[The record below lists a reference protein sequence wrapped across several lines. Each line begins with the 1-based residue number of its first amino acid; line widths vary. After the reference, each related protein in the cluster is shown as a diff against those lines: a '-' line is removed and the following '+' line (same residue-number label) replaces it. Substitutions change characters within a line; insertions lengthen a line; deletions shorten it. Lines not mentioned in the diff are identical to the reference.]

1 MSEEVPYSGAA
12 EREAGAVI
20 GALQG
25 ERFAYV
31 LMAAAPAMFATNILV
46 ARAKV
51 EVIPPVALAVGRWT
65 LAALILLPFVGKALW
80 SSRAAIRRELGDL
93 LVLGALGMGVCG
105 AVLYM
110 GAAATSATNMGLIF
124 SATPVVTVVV
134 ARLLYRETMT
144 PVQIAGVAVSLC
156 GVLVIIAKGSAD
168 LLLGLRFAAGDLYTL
183 IAVFSWSVYSTML
196 QHRPTALGAAP
207 RLAATIVLGTL
218 SLLPFL
224 AIEAALYR
232 QPPLEMS
239 TLAVML
245 LLALAGIGAYQA
257 YALIQS
263 RLGANRT
270 SLILYLVPIYN
281 AVLAWM
287 LLGER
292 LHAYHFAGAALVLS
306 GIYLAT
312 RKARP
317 R

>member
-1 MSEEVPYSGAA
+1 VIG
-12 EREAGAVI
+12 ERE
-20 GALQG
+20 G

-31 LMAAAPAMFATNILV
+31 LMAAAPAMFASNMLV
-46 ARAKV
+46 ARATA
-51 EVIPPVALAVGRWT
+51 EFIPPVALAVGRWT

-80 SSRAAIRRELGDL
+80 SSRDAIRREFGDL
-93 LVLGALGMGVCG
+93 LILGALGMGVCG
-105 AVLYM
+105 AVLYLA
-110 GAAATSATNMGLIF
+110 AAATSATNMGLVA

-134 ARLLYRETMT
+134 ARLFYRETMT
-144 PVQIAGVAVSLC
+144 PAQIAGVGVSLS

-183 IAVFSWSVYSTML
+183 IAVVSWSVYSTML
-196 QHRPTALGAAP
+196 QHRPTALGAAS
-207 RLAATIVLGTL
+207 RFAATIVLGTL

-224 AIEAALYR
+224 AIEAALGR
-232 QPPLEMS
+232 QPSFDMS

-245 LLALAGIGAYQA
+245 FLAVVPGLGAYQA
-257 YALIQS
+257 YGLIQS

-281 AVLAWM
+281 AVLAWL

-292 LHAYHFAGAALVLS
+292 LHAYHWVGAALALS
-306 GIYLAT
+306 GIYLTT
-312 RKARP
+312 RQAPP

>member
-1 MSEEVPYSGAA
+1 MIG
-12 EREAGAVI
+12 ERE
-20 GALQG
+20 G

-31 LMAAAPAMFATNILV
+31 LMAAAPAMFASNMLV
-46 ARAKV
+46 ARATA
-51 EVIPPVALAVGRWT
+51 EFIPPVALAVGRWT

-80 SSRAAIRRELGDL
+80 SSRDAIRREFGDL
-93 LVLGALGMGVCG
+93 LILGALGMGVCG
-105 AVLYM
+105 AVLYL
-110 GAAATSATNMGLIF
+110 ASAATSATNMGLVA

-134 ARLLYRETMT
+134 ARLFYRETMT
-144 PVQIAGVAVSLC
+144 LAQIAGVGVSLS

-183 IAVFSWSVYSTML
+183 IAVVSWSVYSTML
-196 QHRPTALGAAP
+196 QHRPTALGAAS
-207 RLAATIVLGTL
+207 RFAATIVLGTL

-224 AIEAALYR
+224 AIEAALGR
-232 QPPLEMS
+232 QPSFDMS

-245 LLALAGIGAYQA
+245 FLAVVPGLGAYQA
-257 YALIQS
+257 YGLIQS

-281 AVLAWM
+281 AVLAWL

-292 LHAYHFAGAALVLS
+292 LHAYHWVGAALALS
-306 GIYLAT
+306 GIYLTT
-312 RKARP
+312 RQAPP